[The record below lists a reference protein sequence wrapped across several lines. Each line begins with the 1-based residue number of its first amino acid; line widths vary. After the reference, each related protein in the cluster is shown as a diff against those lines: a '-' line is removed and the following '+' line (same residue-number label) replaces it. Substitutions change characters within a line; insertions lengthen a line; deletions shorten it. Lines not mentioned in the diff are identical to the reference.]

1 MTTVKV
7 ALIAGASGLT
17 GSYCLDFLLNEREYS
32 QVISVGRKNLQKQHP
47 KLKQIIADPVKE
59 GPDQISDLLQDIEF
73 HDVFCC
79 LGSTMKKAGSKDR
92 FMKVDFDYPVL
103 LANIAKI
110 KGAFGFHVVSAM
122 GADKKSFFFYNR
134 VKGMMEE
141 AIMKLEIP
149 NTNILRPS
157 IIDGERT
164 ETRTGEKIGLMIAKI
179 ISPLLLGP
187 LKKYKPTKAK
197 AIGYALVEMAARG
210 IKGLT
215 ILDSEQIE
223 NLYKKKK

>member
-1 MTTVKV
+1 MGRV

-17 GSYCLDFLLNEREYS
+17 GSFCLDYLLNETEFTE
-32 QVISVGRKNLQKQHP
+32 VISVGRSYLEKQHP
-47 KLKQIIADPVKE
+47 KLKQIIADPAQ
-59 GPDQISDLLQDIEF
+59 GTDHLTDIIGDLDF

-79 LGSTMKKAGSKDR
+79 LGTTMKKAGSKEN

-122 GADKKSFFFYNR
+122 GADKKSFFFYNQ

-141 AIMKLEIP
+141 EIMKLEIP

-157 IIDGERT
+157 IIDGERK
-164 ETRTGEKIGLMIAKI
+164 ESRPGEKIGLAVAKL
-179 ISPLLLGP
+179 ISPLLISS
-187 LKKYKPTKAK
+187 LKKYRPTRAK
-197 AIGYALVEMAARG
+197 AIGFALVEMATKG
-210 IKGLT
+210 IKGLS